1 METGFKT
8 YHPIVNFCYF
18 LAVILFTV
26 FSMHPLFL
34 IITLVASFTY
44 SVVLNGI
51 ASLKSNLKFLIPML
65 IIMAI
70 INPLF
75 VHKGVTILFYLND
88 NAITLEAIIYGVAS
102 GIMMISAIMWF
113 KSINYIMTSDKVI
126 YLFGRIIPSLSLV
139 LSMTFRFVPLF
150 KKKLKNISEGQRNI
164 GRGISQGGV
173 LKRAKQ
179 FMREFSILITWSME
193 NSIET
198 SDSMRARGYGLPH
211 RSSFSIYRFDR
222 RDAITLTI
230 IAFLSLI
237 VSMGCYF
244 GMNNII
250 YYPAIGIEHITIMS
264 VIVYLA
270 YFILLII
277 PVIIDLLEEY
287 KWKSLSSRI

>member
-26 FSMHPLFL
+26 FSMHPIFI

-44 SVVLNGI
+44 SIVLNGVS
-51 ASLKSNLKFLIPML
+51 SLKSNLKLVVPILIL
-65 IIMAI
+65 MAI

-75 VHKGVTILFYLND
+75 VHKGLTILFYLND
-88 NAITLEAIIYGVAS
+88 NAITLESIIYGIAS
-102 GIMMISAIMWF
+102 GIMMMSAIMWF
-113 KSINYIMTSDKVI
+113 RSVNDIMSSDKVI
-126 YLFGRIIPSLSLV
+126 YLFGRVLPSISLV
-139 LSMTFRFVPLF
+139 LSMTFRFIPLF
-150 KKKLKNISEGQRNI
+150 KEKFKDISEGQRNI
-164 GRGISQGGV
+164 GRGFSHGKIF
-173 LKRAKQ
+173 KRAKQ
-179 FMREFSILITWSME
+179 FMREFSILVTWSME

-230 IAFLSLI
+230 IAFLSLV
-237 VSMGCYF
+237 VSLGCYF

-250 YYPAIGIEHITIMS
+250 YYPYIDICHITIMS
-264 VIVYLA
+264 IIVYLA
-270 YFILLII
+270 YFILLMI

>member
-18 LAVILFTV
+18 LAVIIFTV

-34 IITLVASFTY
+34 VITLLASFTY
-44 SVVLNGI
+44 SVVLNGL
-51 ASLKSNLKFLIPML
+51 ASLKSNLRFLIPML
-65 IIMAI
+65 ILMAI

-88 NAITLEAIIYGVAS
+88 NAITLEAIIYGIAA

-113 KSINYIMTSDKVI
+113 KSINYIMTSDKVV
-126 YLFGRIIPSLSLV
+126 YLFGRIIPALSLV

-150 KKKLKNISEGQRNI
+150 KKKFRSISEGQRNI
-164 GRGISQGGV
+164 GRGFSQGGIF
-173 LKRAKQ
+173 KRAKQ

-230 IAFLSLI
+230 IVTLSSI
-237 VSMGCYF
+237 VSVGCYF

-250 YYPAIGIEHITIMS
+250 YYPAIDIEHITIMS
-264 VIVYLA
+264 AVVYIA
-270 YFILLII
+270 YFILLMI
-277 PVIIDLLEEY
+277 PITIDLLEEY
-287 KWKSLSSRI
+287 KWKSLSSKI